1 MPAIEVIPR
10 RPLPRSPLRYPGG
23 KASLAGFFN
32 AIIARRGL
40 NTYVE
45 PYAGGA
51 GAAVE
56 LLLTDSVSRIVIND
70 LDPAIYCFWHSI
82 TYDSD
87 AFLDRL
93 TDTPLTLVEWRR
105 QQEIYRSRDQTDSLA
120 FGFATFYLNRTN
132 RSGVMNAGVVGGQS
146 QDGKYRID
154 ARYDKDSLIK
164 RIQAIAA
171 QRHRIKVTNED
182 GAAAI
187 RKAFRLKGALVYAD
201 PPYYSKGSFL
211 YLNSFDDAKHEKL
224 ASVLNAYPGHN
235 WVLTYDDHEVIRQL
249 YADRKHFNFQLHYS
263 AHRRTQVAELMVV
276 SDSLSA
282 SVAVPPLL
290 LVP

>member
-1 MPAIEVIPR
+1 MRAPGRYLPRPSRGRSYQAPREYTGRRPRHDGQPR
-10 RPLPRSPLRYPGG
+10 RADLQGCPLLTVQPPRIALAATPRLDSEGLPCPPSRSYLDARFLGAHFG
-23 KASLAGFFN
+23 IQVESLAGRLLQRN
-32 AIIARRGL
+32 HCAAWTEHVRRALCGRCRRRCQ
-40 NTYVE
+40 
-45 PYAGGA
+45 
-51 GAAVE
+51 

-187 RKAFRLKGALVYAD
+187 RKAFRLKGVLVYAD
-201 PPYYSKGSFL
+201 PPTTPG
-211 YLNSFDDAKHEKL
+211 A
-224 ASVLNAYPGHN
+224 ASSIS
-235 WVLTYDDHEVIRQL
+235 T
-249 YADRKHFNFQLHYS
+249 
-263 AHRRTQVAELMVV
+263 
-276 SDSLSA
+276 A
-282 SVAVPPLL
+282 SMMPNTRSWPRC
-290 LVP
+290 